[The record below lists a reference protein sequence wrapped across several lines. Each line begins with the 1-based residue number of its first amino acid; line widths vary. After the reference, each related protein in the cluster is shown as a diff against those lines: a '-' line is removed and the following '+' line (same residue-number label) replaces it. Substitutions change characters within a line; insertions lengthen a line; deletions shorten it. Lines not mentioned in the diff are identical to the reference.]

1 MEKKALI
8 ALVFELGYTIAVPLV
23 VLELGGRFLD
33 RHLGTSPLFLLLGI
47 VLSLLCSGIYIYK
60 IIKKYSK

>member
-23 VLELGGRFLD
+23 LFALGGRFID
-33 RHLGTSPLFLLLGI
+33 RHFGTSPLFLLVGI
-47 VLSLLCSGIYIYK
+47 FLSLIGSSYLIYK
-60 IIKKYSK
+60 IIRKYS

>member
-23 VLELGGRFLD
+23 LFALGGRFLD
-33 RHLGTSPLFLLLGI
+33 KRLGTSPLFLLVGI
-47 VLSLLCSGIYIYK
+47 FLSLMGSSYLIYK
-60 IIKKYSK
+60 IIRKYS

>member
-23 VLELGGRFLD
+23 LFALGGRFLD
-33 RHLGTSPLFLLLGI
+33 KHLGTSPLFLLVGI
-47 VLSLLCSGIYIYK
+47 FLSLMGSSYLIYK
-60 IIKKYSK
+60 IIRKYS

>member
-23 VLELGGRFLD
+23 VLALGGRFLD
-33 RHLGTSPLFLLLGI
+33 RHFGTSPLFLLVGI
-47 VLSLLCSGIYIYK
+47 ALSLISSGLYIYK